1 MDSGNYGYILLPI
14 FLFYLYCTQINKK
27 VTSKKSTTQKK
38 FCQKHLN
45 PLNQFYSINLD
56 DFSFQVSL
64 RIPSSV
70 CPLVV
75 HGSTVLWSETGKT
88 GKNAVPVHISLK
100 NNNFKVGINGL
111 SNRFYLL
118 NNKIP
123 LEWLNLSLNTFK
135 VKCKKL
141 LLPY

>member
-1 MDSGNYGYILLPI
+1 MDTFCYPSFP
-14 FLFYLYCTQINKK
+14 FTCTALRLIKK
-27 VTSKKSTTQKK
+27 ATSKKSTTQKK
-38 FCQKHLN
+38 LCQKHLN

-56 DFSFQVSL
+56 DFPFQVSL

-100 NNNFKVGINGL
+100 NKNFKVGINGL

-118 NNKIP
+118 NNKMAHPIP
-123 LEWLNLSLNTFK
+123 K
-135 VKCKKL
+135 HV
-141 LLPY
+141 